1 MTKKFL
7 VALMT
12 LAMLLTSSIALA
24 AYEESIEDDVD
35 LNAVKKIAIA
45 FPNYYKTVDAEPDIY
60 DFAREIYNAG
70 RFTSSR
76 EIVSY
81 EDIASAIRRDTGI
94 DIHSL
99 EVTEAEK
106 VYNQHV
112 TRYADSYVIA
122 TVTNNSK
129 RPWLFFY
136 LYNAADSKLMYT
148 YSIQSNTLDKTS
160 KDYGKAAEEFFKQF
174 DTTAKKNLSKEER
187 KALEEKQKEAR
198 VYKRHVEKV
207 TYKTG
212 KDKVDMVRK
221 K

>member
-1 MTKKFL
+1 MKKFL
-7 VALMT
+7 AA
-12 LAMLLTSSIALA
+12 LAMLAVFITSSIAFA
-24 AYEESIEDDVD
+24 AYEENIEDDAN
-35 LNAVKKIAIA
+35 LGAIKKIAVA
-45 FPNYYKTVDAEPDIY
+45 FPNYYKIEEAEPDIY
-60 DFAREIYNAG
+60 DLARDIYNAG

-81 EDIASAIRRDTGI
+81 EDVASAIRRDTGI

-99 EVTEAEK
+99 DVVEAEK
-106 VYNQHV
+106 VYNQNV
-112 TRYADSYVIA
+112 GRYADTYVIT

-148 YSIQSNTLDKTS
+148 YSIQSNVLDKTA
-160 KDYGKAAEEFFKQF
+160 KDYGKAAEDFFKQL
-174 DTTAKKNLSKEER
+174 DETAKKNLSKEER
-187 KALEEKQKEAR
+187 RLLEEKQKAAR
-198 VYKRHVEKV
+198 IYKRHVEKV

>member
-1 MTKKFL
+1 MKKFL
-7 VALMT
+7 AA
-12 LAMLLTSSIALA
+12 LAMLAVFVTSSIALA
-24 AYEESIEDDVD
+24 AYEENIEDDAN
-35 LNAVKKIAIA
+35 LGAVKKIAIA
-45 FPNYYKTVDAEPDIY
+45 FPNYYKIEDAEPDIY
-60 DFAREIYNAG
+60 DLVKDIYNAG

-81 EDIASAIRRDTGI
+81 EDVASAIRRDTGV

-99 EVTEAEK
+99 DVVEAEK
-106 VYNQHV
+106 VYNQNIG
-112 TRYADSYVIA
+112 RYADTYVIT

-136 LYNAADSKLMYT
+136 LYNATDSKLMYT
-148 YSIQSNTLDKTS
+148 YSIQSNVLDKTA
-160 KDYGKAAEEFFKQF
+160 KDYGKAAEDFFKQL
-174 DTTAKKNLSKEER
+174 DETAKKNLSKEER
-187 KALEEKQKEAR
+187 RLLEEKQKAAR
-198 VYKRHVEKV
+198 IYKRHVEKV

>member
-1 MTKKFL
+1 MKKFL
-7 VALMT
+7 AA
-12 LAMLLTSSIALA
+12 LAMLAVFVTSSIALA
-24 AYEESIEDDVD
+24 AYEENIEDDAN
-35 LNAVKKIAIA
+35 LGAIKKIAVA
-45 FPNYYKTVDAEPDIY
+45 FPNYYKIEEAEPDIY
-60 DFAREIYNAG
+60 DLAKDIYNAG

-81 EDIASAIRRDTGI
+81 EDVASAIRRDTGV

-99 EVTEAEK
+99 DVVEAEK
-106 VYNQHV
+106 VYNQNIG
-112 TRYADSYVIA
+112 RYADSYVIT

-148 YSIQSNTLDKTS
+148 YSIQSNVLDKTA
-160 KDYGKAAEEFFKQF
+160 KDYGKAAEDFFKQL
-174 DTTAKKNLSKEER
+174 DETAKKNLSKEER
-187 KALEEKQKEAR
+187 RLLEEKQKAAR
-198 VYKRHVEKV
+198 IYKRHVEKV

>member
-1 MTKKFL
+1 MKKFL
-7 VALMT
+7 AALMM
-12 LAMLLTSSIALA
+12 LAVFMTSSIAFA
-24 AYEESIEDDVD
+24 AYEESIEEDVD
-35 LNAVKKIAIA
+35 LNSVKKIAVA
-45 FPNYYKTVDAEPDIY
+45 YPNYYKTEETEPEIG
-60 DFAREIYNAG
+60 DFIREIYNAG

-76 EIVSY
+76 EIISYDDVVS
-81 EDIASAIRRDTGI
+81 SIRRDTGI

-99 EVTEAEK
+99 DVPEAEK
-106 VYNQHV
+106 VFTQNV
-112 TRYADSYVIA
+112 KRYADSYVIT

-136 LYNAADSKLMYT
+136 VYDSKDSKLMYT
-148 YSIQSNTLDKTS
+148 YSIQSNTLGKTS

-174 DTTAKKNLSKEER
+174 DNTAKLKLTKEER
-187 KALEEKQKEAR
+187 KALEERQKAAR

-212 KDKVDMVRK
+212 KDKIDRVRK

>member
-1 MTKKFL
+1 MKKFL
-7 VALMT
+7 AA
-12 LAMLLTSSIALA
+12 LAMLAVFITSSIALA
-24 AYEESIEDDVD
+24 AYEENIEDDAN
-35 LNAVKKIAIA
+35 LGAIKKIAVA
-45 FPNYYKTVDAEPDIY
+45 FPNYYKIEDAEPDIY
-60 DFAREIYNAG
+60 DLARDIYNAG

-81 EDIASAIRRDTGI
+81 EDVASAIRRDTGV

-99 EVTEAEK
+99 DVVEAEK
-106 VYNQHV
+106 VYNQNV
-112 TRYADSYVIA
+112 GRYADTYVIT

-148 YSIQSNTLDKTS
+148 YSIQSNVLDKTA
-160 KDYGKAAEEFFKQF
+160 KDYGKAAEDFFKQL
-174 DTTAKKNLSKEER
+174 DETAKKNLSKEER
-187 KALEEKQKEAR
+187 RLLEEKQKAAR
-198 VYKRHVEKV
+198 IYKRHVEKV

>member
-1 MTKKFL
+1 MKKFL
-7 VALMT
+7 AA
-12 LAMLLTSSIALA
+12 LAMLAVFITSSIALA
-24 AYEESIEDDVD
+24 AYEENIEDDAN
-35 LNAVKKIAIA
+35 LGAIKKIAVA
-45 FPNYYKTVDAEPDIY
+45 FPNYYKIEDAEPDIY
-60 DFAREIYNAG
+60 DLARDIYNAG

-81 EDIASAIRRDTGI
+81 EDVASAIRRDTGV

-99 EVTEAEK
+99 DVVEAEK
-106 VYNQHV
+106 VYNQNIG
-112 TRYADSYVIA
+112 RYADTYVIT

-148 YSIQSNTLDKTS
+148 YSIQSNVLDKTA
-160 KDYGKAAEEFFKQF
+160 KDYGKAAEDFFKQL
-174 DTTAKKNLSKEER
+174 DETAKKNLSKEER
-187 KALEEKQKEAR
+187 RLLEEKQKAAR
-198 VYKRHVEKV
+198 IYKRHVEKV

>member
-1 MTKKFL
+1 MTKKFFAAL
-7 VALMT
+7 FMMTVFFTASVAFAAFEEMVEEDVN
-12 LAMLLTSSIALA
+12 LAP
-24 AYEESIEDDVD
+24 
-35 LNAVKKIAIA
+35 VKKIAVA
-45 FPNYYKTVDAEPDIY
+45 YPNYYKTEDTEPEIH
-60 DFAREIYNAG
+60 DFMKDIYNAG

-81 EDIASAIRRDTGI
+81 EDVAAAIRRDTGI

-99 EVTEAEK
+99 DVPEAEK
-106 VYNQHV
+106 VYNKFISK
-112 TRYADSYVIA
+112 YADTYVIA

-136 LYNAADSKLMYT
+136 VYGATDSKLMYT
-148 YSIQSNTLDKTS
+148 YSVQSNVLDKTA

-174 DTTAKKNLSKEER
+174 DITAKKNMTKEER
-187 KALEEKQKEAR
+187 KELDERQKAAR
-198 VYKRHVEKV
+198 VYRRHVEKT

-212 KDKVDMVRK
+212 KQKVDMVRK

>member
-1 MTKKFL
+1 MKKFL
-7 VALMT
+7 AA
-12 LAMLLTSSIALA
+12 LAMLAVFITSSIALA
-24 AYEESIEDDVD
+24 AYEENIEDDAN
-35 LNAVKKIAIA
+35 LGAIKKIAVA
-45 FPNYYKTVDAEPDIY
+45 FPNYYKIEDAEPDIY
-60 DFAREIYNAG
+60 DLARDIYNAG

-81 EDIASAIRRDTGI
+81 EDVASAIRRDTGV

-99 EVTEAEK
+99 DVVEAEK
-106 VYNQHV
+106 VYNQNV
-112 TRYADSYVIA
+112 GRYADSYVIT

-136 LYNAADSKLMYT
+136 VYNSADSKLMYT
-148 YSIQSNTLDKTS
+148 YSIQSNGLDKTA
-160 KDYGKAAEEFFKQF
+160 KDYGKAAEDFFKQL
-174 DTTAKKNLSKEER
+174 DETAKKNLSKEER
-187 KALEEKQKEAR
+187 RLLEEKQKAAR
-198 VYKRHVEKV
+198 IYKRHVEKV

>member
-7 VALMT
+7 VALMM

-24 AYEESIEDDVD
+24 AYEENIEENVD

-45 FPNYYKTVDAEPDIY
+45 FPNYYKTEDKEPDIY
-60 DFAREIYNAG
+60 DLIREIYNAG

-76 EIVSY
+76 EIISY
-81 EDIASAIRRDTGI
+81 EDVASAIRRDTGI

-106 VYNQHV
+106 VYNQHIS
-112 TRYADSYVIA
+112 RYADSYVIT

-136 LYNAADSKLMYT
+136 VYNATDSKLIYT
-148 YSIQSNTLDKTS
+148 YSIQSNTLDKTL
-160 KDYGKAAEEFFKQF
+160 KDYGKSAEAFFKQF
-174 DTTAKKNLSKEER
+174 DMTAKKNLSKEER

-198 VYKRHVEKV
+198 VYKRHVEKI

-212 KDKVDMVRK
+212 KSKLDMVRK

>member
-1 MTKKFL
+1 MKKFL
-7 VALMT
+7 AA
-12 LAMLLTSSIALA
+12 LAMLAVFVTSSIALA
-24 AYEESIEDDVD
+24 AYEENIEDDAN
-35 LNAVKKIAIA
+35 LGAIKKIAVA
-45 FPNYYKTVDAEPDIY
+45 FPNYYKIEEAEPDIY
-60 DFAREIYNAG
+60 DLARDIYNAG

-81 EDIASAIRRDTGI
+81 EDVASAIRRDTGV

-99 EVTEAEK
+99 DVVEAEK
-106 VYNQHV
+106 VYNQNIG
-112 TRYADSYVIA
+112 RYADTYVIT

-148 YSIQSNTLDKTS
+148 YSIQSNVLDKTA
-160 KDYGKAAEEFFKQF
+160 KDYGKAAEDFFKQL
-174 DTTAKKNLSKEER
+174 DETAKKNLSKEER
-187 KALEEKQKEAR
+187 RLLEEKQKAAR
-198 VYKRHVEKV
+198 IYKRHVEKV

>member
-1 MTKKFL
+1 MKKIL
-7 VALMT
+7 AALMMF
-12 LAMLLTSSIALA
+12 AIFLTSSVALA
-24 AYEESIEDDVD
+24 AYEENIEDDAD
-35 LNAVKKIAIA
+35 LVSVKKIAVA
-45 FPNYYKTVDAEPDIY
+45 YPNYYKIEEAEPEIY
-60 DFAREIYNAG
+60 DFARDIYNAG

-81 EDIASAIRRDTGI
+81 EDVASAIRRDTGI

-99 EVTEAEK
+99 DVPEAEK
-106 VYNQHV
+106 VYSQNV
-112 TRYADSYVIA
+112 GRYADAYVIT

-136 LYNAADSKLMYT
+136 VYNAADSKLMYT
-148 YSIQSNTLDKTS
+148 YSIQSNVLDKTA
-160 KDYGKAAEEFFKQF
+160 KDYGKAAEDFFKQF
-174 DTTAKKNLSKEER
+174 DETAKKNMSKEER
-187 KALEEKQKEAR
+187 KALEEKQKAAR
-198 VYKRHVEKV
+198 IYKRHVEKV

>member
-7 VALMT
+7 VALMM

-45 FPNYYKTVDAEPDIY
+45 FPNYYKTEDSEPDVY

-99 EVTEAEK
+99 EVVEAEK

-198 VYKRHVEKV
+198 VYRRHVEKI

>member
-1 MTKKFL
+1 MKKFL
-7 VALMT
+7 AVLI
-12 LAMLLTSSIALA
+12 MLTVFVTSSIAFA
-24 AYEESIEDDVD
+24 AYEENIEDDAD
-35 LNAVKKIAIA
+35 LVSVKKMAVA
-45 FPNYYKTVDAEPDIY
+45 YPNYYKIEEAEPEIY
-60 DFAREIYNAG
+60 DFAKDIYNAG

-81 EDIASAIRRDTGI
+81 EDVASAIRRDTGI

-99 EVTEAEK
+99 DVPEAEK
-106 VYNQHV
+106 VYNQHIG
-112 TRYADSYVIA
+112 RYADAYVIT

-136 LYNAADSKLMYT
+136 VYNAADSKLMYT
-148 YSIQSNTLDKTS
+148 YSIQSNVLDKTA
-160 KDYGKAAEEFFKQF
+160 KDYGKAAEDFFKQF
-174 DTTAKKNLSKEER
+174 DETAKKNMSKEDR
-187 KALEEKQKEAR
+187 RLLEEKQKAAR

>member
-1 MTKKFL
+1 MKKFL
-7 VALMT
+7 AA
-12 LAMLLTSSIALA
+12 LAMLAVFITSSIAFA
-24 AYEESIEDDVD
+24 AYEENIEDDAN
-35 LNAVKKIAIA
+35 LGAIKKIAVA
-45 FPNYYKTVDAEPDIY
+45 FPNYYKIEEAEPDIY
-60 DFAREIYNAG
+60 DLARDIYNAG

-81 EDIASAIRRDTGI
+81 EDVASAIRRDTGI

-99 EVTEAEK
+99 DVVEAEK
-106 VYNQHV
+106 VYNQNV
-112 TRYADSYVIA
+112 GRYADTYVIT

-148 YSIQSNTLDKTS
+148 YSIQSNVLDKS
-160 KDYGKAAEEFFKQF
+160 AKDYGKAAEDFFKQL
-174 DTTAKKNLSKEER
+174 DETAKKNLSKEER
-187 KALEEKQKEAR
+187 RLLEEKQKAAR
-198 VYKRHVEKV
+198 IYKRHVEKV

>member
-1 MTKKFL
+1 MKKFL
-7 VALMT
+7 AVLIM
-12 LAMLLTSSIALA
+12 LAMFMTSSIASA

-35 LNAVKKIAIA
+35 LGAVKKIAIA
-45 FPNYYKTVDAEPDIY
+45 YPNYYKIEEAEPEIYDLAKDIY
-60 DFAREIYNAG
+60 NSG

-81 EDIASAIRRDTGI
+81 EDVAAAIRRDTGI
-94 DIHSL
+94 DIYSL
-99 EVTEAEK
+99 DIPEAEK
-106 VYNQHV
+106 VYNKNIS
-112 TRYADSYVIA
+112 RYADTYVIT

-136 LYNAADSKLMYT
+136 VYNSADSKLMYT
-148 YSIQSNTLDKTS
+148 YSIQSNVLDKTA
-160 KDYGKAAEEFFKQF
+160 KDYGKAAEDFFKQL
-174 DTTAKKNLSKEER
+174 DETAKKNLSKEER
-187 KALEEKQKEAR
+187 RLLEEKQKAAR
-198 VYKRHVEKV
+198 IYKRHVEKV

>member
-1 MTKKFL
+1 MKKFL
-7 VALMT
+7 AALMM
-12 LAMLLTSSIALA
+12 LAVFMTSSIAFA
-24 AYEESIEDDVD
+24 AYEESIEEDVD
-35 LNAVKKIAIA
+35 LNSVKKIAVA
-45 FPNYYKTVDAEPDIY
+45 YPNYYKTEETEPEIA
-60 DFAREIYNAG
+60 DFTREIYNAG

-76 EIVSY
+76 EVLSY
-81 EDIASAIRRDTGI
+81 DEVASAIRRDTGI

-99 EVTEAEK
+99 DVPEAEK
-106 VYNQHV
+106 VYNQNV
-112 TRYADSYVIA
+112 KRYADTYVIT

-136 LYNAADSKLMYT
+136 VYDSKDSKLMYT
-148 YSIQSNTLDKTS
+148 YSIQSNTLGKTS

-174 DTTAKKNLSKEER
+174 DNTAKLKLTKEER
-187 KALEEKQKEAR
+187 KALEERQKAAR

-212 KDKVDMVRK
+212 KDKVDRVRK

>member
-7 VALMT
+7 AALMM
-12 LAMLLTSSIALA
+12 LAMLLMSSIAFA

-35 LNAVKKIAIA
+35 LNAVKKIAVA
-45 FPNYYKTVDAEPDIY
+45 FPNYYKLEDKEPDIY
-60 DFAREIYNAG
+60 DFIREIYNAG

-81 EDIASAIRRDTGI
+81 EDVASSIRRDTGI

-106 VYNQHV
+106 IYNQYV
-112 TRYADSYVIA
+112 ARYADSYVIA
-122 TVTNNSK
+122 TVTNNAK

-136 LYNAADSKLMYT
+136 VYNAADSKLMYT

-174 DTTAKKNLSKEER
+174 DTTAKRNLSKEER
-187 KALEEKQKEAR
+187 KALEEKQKAAR

-212 KDKVDMVRK
+212 REKIDMVK
-221 K
+221 KK